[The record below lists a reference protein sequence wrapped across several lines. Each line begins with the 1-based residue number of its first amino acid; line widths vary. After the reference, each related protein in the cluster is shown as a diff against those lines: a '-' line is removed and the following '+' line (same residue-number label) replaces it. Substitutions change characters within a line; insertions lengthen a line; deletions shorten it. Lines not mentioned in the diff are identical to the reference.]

1 MISFWNGDCP
11 WKFLKVPS
19 VSNIPTGLICSCD
32 SRDTGEN
39 VSRQIYSN
47 VHAKKNGFIVEVA
60 FLVFYEKI
68 FLENFAK
75 YSGERIW

>member
-19 VSNIPTGLICSCD
+19 VSKIPTGSIFSCD

-39 VSRQIYSN
+39 VSRLIYSN
-47 VHAKKNGFIVEVA
+47 VHAKKKGV
-60 FLVFYEKI
+60 L
-68 FLENFAK
+68 L
-75 YSGERIW
+75 